1 MDSTSTTALRK
12 RAALGEL
19 NKNLNKSGISNDSKV
34 PAQKNPVAV
43 FKPKHPAATTTTT
56 SETAA
61 SIVIPERVSSRRTA
75 ATSTTSRPLRD
86 ITLVKRQPSSQ
97 GGRIA
102 SKRPKVLDERDSAA
116 VAAATVA
123 TEEIVEK
130 KEELALISS
139 TTELKSPVRS
149 SLSVSVNAAAAAAT
163 TSAAVANLAGI
174 DYDWQDLDAEEADD
188 PLMVSE
194 YVDDI
199 FDYLWRIQD
208 KYLPIASYPVKVQSA
223 SVGDRQ
229 PGVTW
234 RSRGILVDWLVE
246 VHLKFRLLPETLF
259 LAVNIVDRYFSKEK
273 TGLSKIQLV
282 GVASLFI
289 ASKYEEVYCPSIHSL
304 SFIAEGST
312 DEEILQMEKD
322 ILRTLDFEIGY
333 PNPMNFLR
341 RISKA
346 DDYDMETRT
355 IGKYLL
361 EISLMDHRL
370 VGYTP
375 SILSAAAMYFSRM
388 ILNRPSWNGNLMHY
402 SGYPEHDLYPVIN
415 IMIDYIGSSVIHEA
429 FFKKYA
435 SRKFLKASILCR
447 TWVKDMIREQGKI
460 HTVYP
465 GYSPVEDPLSG

>member
-1 MDSTSTTALRK
+1 M
-12 RAALGEL
+12 
-19 NKNLNKSGISNDSKV
+19 
-34 PAQKNPVAV
+34 AV
-43 FKPKHPAATTTTT
+43 FRAKHSSSTT
-56 SETAA
+56 SETA
-61 SIVIPERVSSRRTA
+61 SIAIPERVSSRRKLNA
-75 ATSTTSRPLRD
+75 ATSTTLQPLRD
-86 ITLVKRQPSSQ
+86 VSLAKRQPPSQ
-97 GGRIA
+97 GGRPA
-102 SKRPKVLDERDSAA
+102 AKRPKVLDERDS
-116 VAAATVA
+116 V
-123 TEEIVEK
+123 TEEIQPVAEEN
-130 KEELALISS
+130 KEPSVVSS
-139 TTELKSPVRS
+139 SIELKTDAIQQTFVRGS
-149 SLSVSVNAAAAAAT
+149 ISNS
-163 TSAAVANLAGI
+163 SAAVANLVGI

-199 FDYLWRIQD
+199 FDYLWRIQE
-208 KYLPIASYPVKVQSA
+208 KYLPIASYPTTIQNA
-223 SVGDRQ
+223 TVGDRQ

-259 LAVNIVDRYFSKEK
+259 LAVNIVDRFFSKEK

-322 ILRTLDFEIGY
+322 ILKTLDFEIGY

-375 SILSAAAMYFSRM
+375 SLLSAAAMYFSRM

-447 TWVKDMIREQGKI
+447 TWVKDMMREQGKI
-460 HTVYP
+460 HSIYP
-465 GYSPVEDPLSG
+465 GYSPVDDPLSG